1 MKKNYSYYSY
11 LLLDENVKQK
21 LVNIC
26 MYGNNREQA
35 IGFFRLAVGL
45 YYLSRIM
52 VEDELDFK
60 AIDKNFNRFIFDVIG
75 RGHSITSVLQY
86 MSSRKVLW
94 TLESRAFLSLFL
106 DHLPDIPFSK
116 ILILLT
122 VNLSVSKKISE
133 LPIEGP
139 LRDWLLKQNEKLE
152 NAENS
157 KKEQETGGVA
167 MQLPSQ
173 SQIERFAASITAAT

>member
-1 MKKNYSYYSY
+1 MKKYSYYSY
-11 LLLDENVKQK
+11 LLLDDNVKQK
-21 LVNIC
+21 LINIC

-35 IGFFRLAVGL
+35 IGFFRLATGL

-60 AIDKNFNRFIFDVIG
+60 AIDKNFNRFIFQVIG

-94 TLESRAFLSLFL
+94 VLESRAFLNLFL
-106 DHLPDIPFSK
+106 DMFPDIPFSK

-122 VNLSVSKKISE
+122 VNLSVSKKISG
-133 LPIEGP
+133 LPVKGP
-139 LRDWLLKQNEKLE
+139 LRDWLLKQNEMYMATNE
-152 NAENS
+152 NKTTSELA
-157 KKEQETGGVA
+157 KQF
-167 MQLPSQ
+167 PSP
-173 SQIERFAASITAAT
+173 SQIERFSTSIASSQ